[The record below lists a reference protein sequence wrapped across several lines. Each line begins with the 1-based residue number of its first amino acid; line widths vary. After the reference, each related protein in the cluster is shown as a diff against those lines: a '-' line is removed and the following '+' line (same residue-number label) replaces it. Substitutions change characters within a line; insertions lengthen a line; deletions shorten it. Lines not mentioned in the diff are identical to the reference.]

1 MDMTDNE
8 LLEQMFRPMREMQI
22 EDDGFTERVMQQIE
36 LQESSAVAG
45 TAAARNSSLFTLHS
59 SLSTKRLAH
68 LWTALCIAIAVVLF
82 IVMRGWITIGQGIY
96 DLLTTPPTVHSLLM
110 LIITVSVP
118 ALIALT
124 ETVRHERLSP
134 I

>member
-8 LLEQMFRPMREMQI
+8 LLEQLFRPMREMKI
-22 EDDGFTERVMQQIE
+22 EDDGFTERVMQQ
-36 LQESSAVAG
+36 LSATTEVE
-45 TAAARNSSLFTLHS
+45 TAQRTQ
-59 SLSTKRLAH
+59 RLTH
-68 LWTALCIAIAVVLF
+68 LWTAFCITIAVVLF
-82 IVMRGWITIGQGIY
+82 ILMRGWIVIGQGIY
-96 DLLTTPPTVHSLLM
+96 DLLTTAPTVNNLIM

-124 ETVRHERLSP
+124 ETVRRERLSP

>member
-8 LLEQMFRPMREMQI
+8 LLEQLFRPMREMKI
-22 EDDGFTERVMQQIE
+22 EDDGFTERVMQQ
-36 LQESSAVAG
+36 LPAATKAK
-45 TAAARNSSLFTLHS
+45 TAH
-59 SLSTKRLAH
+59 STKRLTH
-68 LWTALCIAIAVVLF
+68 LWTAFCIAIAVVLF

-124 ETVRHERLSP
+124 ETVRRERLSP

>member
-8 LLEQMFRPMREMQI
+8 LLEQLFRPMREMQI
-22 EDDGFTERVMQQIE
+22 EDDGFTDRVMQQIE
-36 LQESSAVAG
+36 MQESSAVAG
-45 TAAARNSSLFTLHS
+45 TVAANSSLFTLHS

>member
-8 LLEQMFRPMREMQI
+8 LLEQLFRPMREMQI
-22 EDDGFTERVMQQIE
+22 EDDGFTDRVMQQIE
-36 LQESSAVAG
+36 MQESSAVAG
-45 TAAARNSSLFTLHS
+45 TVAANSSLFTLHS

-124 ETVRHERLSP
+124 ETVRHERLST

>member
-8 LLEQMFRPMREMQI
+8 LLEQLFRPMREMQI
-22 EDDGFTERVMQQIE
+22 EDDGFTDRVMQQIE
-36 LQESSAVAG
+36 LQESPAVAG
-45 TAAARNSSLFTLHS
+45 TAARNSSLFTLHS

-96 DLLTTPPTVHSLLM
+96 NLLTTPPTVHSLLM

>member
-1 MDMTDNE
+1 
-8 LLEQMFRPMREMQI
+8 MFRPMREMQI
-22 EDDGFTERVMQQIE
+22 EDDGFTDRVMQQIE
-36 LQESSAVAG
+36 MQESSAVAG
-45 TAAARNSSLFTLHS
+45 TVAANSSLFTLHS

>member
-8 LLEQMFRPMREMQI
+8 LLEQLFRPMREMQI

-36 LQESSAVAG
+36 LQESSAVAA
-45 TAAARNSSLFTLHS
+45 TAARSSSLFTLHS

>member
-1 MDMTDNE
+1 
-8 LLEQMFRPMREMQI
+8 MFRPMREMQI
-22 EDDGFTERVMQQIE
+22 EDDGFTDRVMQQIE
-36 LQESSAVAG
+36 MQESSAVAG
-45 TAAARNSSLFTLHS
+45 TAAANSSLFTLHS